1 MKIKTKWLI
10 TVLAVFLFL
19 LLLAELA
26 VRIWAPQDLISD
38 IIAFDGDLCHRFKNN
53 TIGVQNSREFSI
65 KLKTNALGLRDRD
78 YSEMKDDSTYRILML
93 GDSHT
98 FGWGVKLNN
107 IFSEII
113 EQKLNTYSS
122 KFKFEVLNCGVYG
135 YGTGHQSKFLTKY
148 GYQMDPDL
156 VVVAMDFLH
165 DIKNNNKGRYW
176 LEDNNVIK
184 GSKTCFAKRS
194 RSFTRDLPFLSF
206 LRGHC
211 HFCRFIGPEILKMSA
226 QIFNSNHSNN
236 DTESSN
242 EEFDLE
248 NTKKFFD
255 FLNKE
260 LKNRRIKFVVVI
272 LPEFESLKQEFEID
286 PNFWNLLRSFE
297 GFLSREEIIYLSLQ
311 KFFEQK
317 LNSSDLTFKYSHHFN
332 AKGHKFIAEQIKE
345 FLNERSLLVN

>member
-1 MKIKTKWLI
+1 
-10 TVLAVFLFL
+10 
-19 LLLAELA
+19 
-26 VRIWAPQDLISD
+26 
-38 IIAFDGDLCHRFKNN
+38 
-53 TIGVQNSREFSI
+53 
-65 KLKTNALGLRDRD
+65 
-78 YSEMKDDSTYRILML
+78 ML

-122 KFKFEVLNCGVYG
+122 KLKFEVLNCGVYG
-135 YGTGHQSKFLTKY
+135 YGTGHQIKFLTKY
-148 GYQMDPDL
+148 GFQMEPDL
-156 VVVAMDFLH
+156 VVLAMDFLH
-165 DIKNNNKGRYW
+165 DIKKNNQDFYA
-176 LEDNNVIK
+176 LEDNKVIR
-184 GSKTCFAKRS
+184 GSKSCIAERS
-194 RSFTRDLPFLSF
+194 RSFTRYLPFSSF

-286 PNFWNLLRSFE
+286 QNFWNLLRSFE

-311 KFFEQK
+311 KNFEQK